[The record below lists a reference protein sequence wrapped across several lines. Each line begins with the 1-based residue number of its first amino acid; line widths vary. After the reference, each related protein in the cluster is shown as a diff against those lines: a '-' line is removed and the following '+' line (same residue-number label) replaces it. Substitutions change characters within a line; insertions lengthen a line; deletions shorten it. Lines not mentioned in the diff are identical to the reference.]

1 MGEMAQTQGFCAA
14 RRCDMAEWKTI
25 KNVEKI
31 QPEGFEECGVPK
43 AAYYVIHYE
52 DGTTEEADFIAEH
65 DDEGDEDYVPQTE
78 EEILE
83 DFREAV
89 RELKL
94 SLEGK
99 IKLMPLRE
107 ALANWDSINVDG

>member
-1 MGEMAQTQGFCAA
+1 
-14 RRCDMAEWKTI
+14 MAEWKTI

-31 QPEGFEECGVPK
+31 QPEGFEECGLPK

-65 DDEGDEDYVPQTE
+65 DEEDFDEEDEDEDYVPRTE

-83 DFREAV
+83 GFREAV

-99 IKLMPLRE
+99 VKMKTWEEFRAE
-107 ALANWDSINVDG
+107 LANEE